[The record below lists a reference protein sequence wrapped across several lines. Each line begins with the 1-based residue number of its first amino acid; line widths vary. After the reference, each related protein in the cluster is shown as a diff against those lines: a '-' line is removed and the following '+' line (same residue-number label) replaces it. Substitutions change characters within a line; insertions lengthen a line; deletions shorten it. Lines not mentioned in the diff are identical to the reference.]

1 MSANFRLRGKWMPV
15 ANTLAFYGKA
25 TNTSVKSFI
34 GSSCV
39 CRCKTSRLNPFGRI
53 LHLFI
58 VKLHFFA
65 VFTDDF
71 LLTFDITYPSKRYLN
86 GSYHDYY
93 ILKQIQYPSNILSY
107 VDISMGPIGSSVY
120 QSGKTEHI

>member
-1 MSANFRLRGKWMPV
+1 
-15 ANTLAFYGKA
+15 
-25 TNTSVKSFI
+25 
-34 GSSCV
+34 V

-93 ILKQIQYPSNILSY
+93 ILKQIQYPSNLLSN

-120 QSGKTEHI
+120 QSGKTEHILKSVLLTTFCLCVFQSYSYQSLCYSSGNIFKTLYLL